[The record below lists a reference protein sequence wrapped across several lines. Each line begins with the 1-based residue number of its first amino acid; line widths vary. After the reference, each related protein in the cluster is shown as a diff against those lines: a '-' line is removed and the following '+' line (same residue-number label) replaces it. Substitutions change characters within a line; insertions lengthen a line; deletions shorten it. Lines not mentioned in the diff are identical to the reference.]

1 MALPKL
7 KTPAAGTPPPGPS
20 LTDSLTSAHTQ
31 LHQLAHQSVDWIV
44 HNSLQIVVS
53 AVIGTAITLALLGV
67 RTLGMRLCR
76 EGRGGHWRHIIGR
89 IFARTSFWFCVIV
102 AVRLV
107 DGYADAPPAV
117 DRTINFFFTVITV
130 FQAAIWTR
138 EFVLG
143 LIEHRAGA
151 DERDESGLGSAIGI
165 IRLLVSLALFAI
177 AAILVL
183 DNLGVNV
190 TGLIAGL
197 GIGGIAIGLAAQGI
211 FADLFAALAIIIDRP
226 FRRGDSISWS
236 GTSGNVETIGLKSTR
251 VRAISGE
258 LVVIANR
265 KLLDQE
271 IHNFARLDRRR
282 NVVDFAI
289 DYQTPPEIVARIP
302 ELLAKIVETHPK
314 CALVRCGLVGFG
326 VSGFLVD
333 LQFDVR
339 SENYNEVFT
348 ARSIVCA
355 EIAAVL
361 AAEKVTF
368 VNSAPK

>member
-1 MALPKL
+1 MALPKV
-7 KTPAAGTPPPGPS
+7 KTSTATPSPPGPGISES
-20 LTDSLTSAHTQ
+20 LGNAHAQ
-31 LHQLAHQSVDWIV
+31 LHLLARQSVEWVV

-53 AVIGTAITLALLGV
+53 AVIGTAITLALLGI
-67 RTLGMRLCR
+67 RTLGTRLCR
-76 EGRGGHWRHIIGR
+76 EGRGGHWRLIIGR
-89 IFARTSFWFCVIV
+89 MFAKTSFWFCVIV

-130 FQAAIWTR
+130 FQAAVWTR

-151 DERDESGLGSAIGI
+151 DENDVSGLGSAIGI

-177 AAILVL
+177 AAVLVL

-211 FADLFAALAIIIDRP
+211 FADLFAALAIIFDRP

-236 GTSGNVETIGLKSTR
+236 GTSGNVEAIGLKSTR
-251 VRAISGE
+251 VRALSGE

-282 NVVDFAI
+282 NTVDFAI

-302 ELLAKIVETHPK
+302 DVVKGIVTQHPK
-314 CALVRCGLVGFG
+314 CVLVRCGLIGFG
-326 VSGFLVD
+326 VGGILIEVV
-333 LQFDVR
+333 FDVR
-339 SENYNEVFT
+339 SENYNEVFG
-348 ARSIVCA
+348 ARSAVSA
-355 EIAAVL
+355 EIVAAL
-361 AAEKVTF
+361 GAEKVAF
-368 VNSAPK
+368 VNSQPK